1 MSYFLLIAMSVSF
14 LTTYL
19 LAPVAAKYLRA
30 AGIVGLDLHKKNKP
44 KLASSGGVIV
54 AFGILSGL
62 FLYIGLETFLNNN
75 TFITVDFLA
84 VTSSILIVTFIG
96 FLDDLNIRSRATET
110 KDGKDIRIGVSQ
122 WMKPLLTLFAAIPLM
137 VVNAGQTTIT
147 IPFIGQQNVGILYP
161 LLLIPIGVVGSSNM
175 VNMLAGFN
183 GSETGMAIV
192 YTLTLGIY
200 AFVSQSSAYA
210 IFLITFAT
218 LVGFLKYSWVPAK
231 ILPGDSLTYL
241 LGSVVATAVII
252 GNIEKAGLVI
262 MFPFI
267 VEGILKARK
276 KFDASSLGKLRVD
289 GKLDSPYG
297 KRIYSW
303 THFWMNLG
311 KYSERQIVILMIL
324 NQILFS

>member
-30 AGIVGLDLHKKNKP
+30 AGIIGLDLHKKNKP

-96 FLDDLNIRSRATET
+96 FLDDLNIRSRVTST

-137 VVNAGQTTIT
+137 ASACSPPRTA
-147 IPFIGQQNVGILYP
+147 NVGIRLTKRCP
-161 LLLIPIGVVGSSNM
+161 ATMS
-175 VNMLAGFN
+175 
-183 GSETGMAIV
+183 
-192 YTLTLGIY
+192 YTRTPTPPC
-200 AFVSQSSAYA
+200 S
-210 IFLITFAT
+210 T
-218 LVGFLKYSWVPAK
+218 
-231 ILPGDSLTYL
+231 
-241 LGSVVATAVII
+241 
-252 GNIEKAGLVI
+252 
-262 MFPFI
+262 
-267 VEGILKARK
+267 
-276 KFDASSLGKLRVD
+276 
-289 GKLDSPYG
+289 
-297 KRIYSW
+297 
-303 THFWMNLG
+303 
-311 KYSERQIVILMIL
+311 
-324 NQILFS
+324 